1 MMLGAIH
8 QHLRLQQ
15 PQQRGSTPASA
26 AGSDVGALRCIEQR
40 TYFAAPGKLDALH
53 ARFRDHTCKLFAK
66 HGITNLGYFSPLADD
81 STDGMLVYYVGTP
94 SRAQRDAGF
103 AAFAADPEWSG
114 PAGAKTLSEVGGKLV
129 DRVESVFLEPTD
141 YSSPVAALAREGQL
155 LELRRYVAAA
165 GKRAA
170 LNARFREGE
179 ATWRRNG
186 LACVAYLQP
195 AERSADGEVS
205 LSLSLSLS

>member
-1 MMLGAIH
+1 MERSRRREDAI
-8 QHLRLQQ
+8 R
-15 PQQRGSTPASA
+15 S
-26 AGSDVGALRCIEQR
+26 
-40 TYFAAPGKLDALH
+40 
-53 ARFRDHTCKLFAK
+53 
-66 HGITNLGYFSPLADD
+66 
-81 STDGMLVYYVGTP
+81 
-94 SRAQRDAGF
+94 
-103 AAFAADPEWSG
+103 
-114 PAGAKTLSEVGGKLV
+114 GGKLV

-205 LSLSLSLS
+205 LSLSLSLLTSGPLDLSTSLSFNLSFSISLCQSLSRCLSQSLL